1 MNDAD
6 VVWFKSSF
14 SSANGQCV
22 EVGWKKSSFSGAS
35 GDCVEVVED
44 LDDDLIYVRDSKNPD
59 GPKLA
64 FTRAEWAAFIAG
76 VKTGEFDLR

>member
-14 SSANGQCV
+14 SAANGQCV
-22 EVGWKKSSFSGAS
+22 EVAWKKSSFSGAS

-44 LDDDLIYVRDSKNPD
+44 LDDGLIYVRDSKNVD
-59 GPKLA
+59 GPQLIFNRGEWQA
-64 FTRAEWAAFIAG
+64 FLDGAKA
-76 VKTGEFDLR
+76 GEFDLQ